1 MTQKLPFKEPGRA
14 HKRRNNTGR
23 LTFHFVLF
31 ALLGVMLLSL
41 GAYGR
46 VKLHGIYDQQLLSR
60 RSDSL
65 ITDSTNLVKTTAE
78 ALAGTNNSLRTKISS
93 GLSSK
98 SRSVK
103 NTAAQM
109 LTTGSS
115 DQETLAFIVDTLSQ
129 AAVSKLKDDDE
140 AQSALKIAVAEKL
153 SAERDNIIATVLAD
167 TNAQIQ
173 AMSIEDVRRSLT
185 MQTPGYTMMFYSIL
199 MLWVGGVLCGSA
211 LAVASNLQQFGIS
224 FTTVGKAGFLTA
236 LYIVIVPIL
245 GLFLKK
251 RVPATVWVSVVIAAA
266 GTYLLSVQE
275 GFTIAPGDLLV
286 ILCALGFS
294 VHILII
300 DHFSPMVN
308 GVALS
313 CVQFLVCGIL
323 CTAAALFTETFTLA
337 DILKSAGPLL
347 FTGLMSSGVGYT
359 LQILGQKDTP
369 PAVASLIMSL
379 ESVFAALSGWL
390 VLGQSMNGRELL
402 GCVLVFAAVILAQIP
417 LEALKKKKAVK
428 KTA

>member
-1 MTQKLPFKEPGRA
+1 MKQFRGALKLLTITALIWGTAFVAQSLGMDHLGPFAFNGV
-14 HKRRNNTGR
+14 RNFIAA
-23 LTFHFVLF
+23 L
-31 ALLGVMLLSL
+31 ALLPVLLFMQRKAPKKTQTDEERKQSRKTLVGGRRAVRL
-41 GAYGR
+41 GD
-46 VKLHGIYDQQLLSR
+46 LPWPP
-60 RSDSL
+60 
-65 ITDSTNLVKTTAE
+65 N
-78 ALAGTNNSLRTKISS
+78 
-93 GLSSK
+93 
-98 SRSVK
+98 
-103 NTAAQM
+103 
-109 LTTGSS
+109 
-115 DQETLAFIVDTLSQ
+115 
-129 AAVSKLKDDDE
+129 
-140 AQSALKIAVAEKL
+140 L
-153 SAERDNIIATVLAD
+153 SA
-167 TNAQIQ
+167 
-173 AMSIEDVRRSLT
+173 VRHQLYDSGRR
-185 MQTPGYTMMFYSIL
+185 PDF
-199 MLWVGGVLCGSA
+199 C
-211 LAVASNLQQFGIS
+211 
-224 FTTVGKAGFLTA
+224 TA

-245 GLFLKK
+245 GLFLQKT
-251 RVPATVWVSVVIAAA
+251 RRPLTVWVSVVIAAA

-300 DHFSPMVN
+300 DRFSPMVN

-313 CVQFLVCGIL
+313 CVQFIVCGIL

-417 LEALKKKKAVK
+417 LETLEKEKAVK

>member
-1 MTQKLPFKEPGRA
+1 MQRKAPKKTQTDEERK
-14 HKRRNNTGR
+14 
-23 LTFHFVLF
+23 
-31 ALLGVMLLSL
+31 
-41 GAYGR
+41 
-46 VKLHGIYDQQLLSR
+46 QSR
-60 RSDSL
+60 
-65 ITDSTNLVKTTAE
+65 KT
-78 ALAGTNNSLRTKISS
+78 
-93 GLSSK
+93 
-98 SRSVK
+98 
-103 NTAAQM
+103 
-109 LTTGSS
+109 
-115 DQETLAFIVDTLSQ
+115 
-129 AAVSKLKDDDE
+129 
-140 AQSALKIAVAEKL
+140 
-153 SAERDNIIATVLAD
+153 
-167 TNAQIQ
+167 
-173 AMSIEDVRRSLT
+173 
-185 MQTPGYTMMFYSIL
+185 
-199 MLWVGGVLCGSA
+199 LWVGGVLCGSA

-294 VHILII
+294 IHILII

-313 CVQFLVCGIL
+313 CVQFFVCGVL
-323 CTAAALFTETFTLA
+323 CTAAALFAETFTLA
-337 DILKSAGPLL
+337 DILKSAGPR
-347 FTGLMSSGVGYT
+347 FSRADVERRGIHA
-359 LQILGQKDTP
+359 QILGQKDTP

-417 LEALKKKKAVK
+417 LEALKNKKAVN

>member
-1 MTQKLPFKEPGRA
+1 MKQFRG
-14 HKRRNNTGR
+14 
-23 LTFHFVLF
+23 
-31 ALLGVMLLSL
+31 ALLLTITALIWGTAFVAQSL
-41 GAYGR
+41 GMDHLGPFAFNGVR
-46 VKLHGIYDQQLLSR
+46 NFI
-60 RSDSL
+60 
-65 ITDSTNLVKTTAE
+65 A
-78 ALAGTNNSLRTKISS
+78 ALALLPVLLFMQRKAPKKTQTDEERKQ
-93 GLSSK
+93 
-98 SRSVK
+98 SRK
-103 NTAAQM
+103 T
-109 LTTGSS
+109 
-115 DQETLAFIVDTLSQ
+115 
-129 AAVSKLKDDDE
+129 
-140 AQSALKIAVAEKL
+140 
-153 SAERDNIIATVLAD
+153 
-167 TNAQIQ
+167 
-173 AMSIEDVRRSLT
+173 
-185 MQTPGYTMMFYSIL
+185 
-199 MLWVGGVLCGSA
+199 LWVGGVLCGSA

-251 RVPATVWVSVVIAAA
+251 RVPVTVWVSVVIAAA

-313 CVQFLVCGIL
+313 CVQFLVCG
-323 CTAAALFTETFTLA
+323 
-337 DILKSAGPLL
+337 ILKSAGPLL

-417 LEALKKKKAVK
+417 LEALKKEKAVN

>member
-1 MTQKLPFKEPGRA
+1 MLLTITALIWGTAFVAQSLGMDHLGPFAFNGV
-14 HKRRNNTGR
+14 RNFIAA
-23 LTFHFVLF
+23 L
-31 ALLGVMLLSL
+31 ALLPVLLFMQRK
-41 GAYGR
+41 APKKTQTDEER
-46 VKLHGIYDQQLLSR
+46 KQSR
-60 RSDSL
+60 
-65 ITDSTNLVKTTAE
+65 KT
-78 ALAGTNNSLRTKISS
+78 
-93 GLSSK
+93 
-98 SRSVK
+98 
-103 NTAAQM
+103 
-109 LTTGSS
+109 
-115 DQETLAFIVDTLSQ
+115 
-129 AAVSKLKDDDE
+129 
-140 AQSALKIAVAEKL
+140 
-153 SAERDNIIATVLAD
+153 
-167 TNAQIQ
+167 
-173 AMSIEDVRRSLT
+173 
-185 MQTPGYTMMFYSIL
+185 
-199 MLWVGGVLCGSA
+199 LWVGGVLCGSA

-251 RVPATVWVSVVIAAA
+251 RVPATVWVSVVIAA
-266 GTYLLSVQE
+266 
-275 GFTIAPGDLLV
+275 PGDLLV

-313 CVQFLVCGIL
+313 CVQFFVCGIL

-417 LEALKKKKAVK
+417 LEALKKEKAVK